1 MRWPP
6 KIGEPLPRASECWCE
21 RTKLL
26 GWVLGEDGHRAEW
39 EQVMHVSV
47 ENAEEVWNAISAVT
61 KTAEVTGL
69 RDLGRFGFNCEVDAR
84 LTIGERSATF
94 RTIWHYATPDAAP
107 RLVSAFPKL

>member
-1 MRWPP
+1 MGWPP
-6 KIGEPLPRASECWCE
+6 QIGEALPRASECWCE
-21 RTKLL
+21 RAKLL
-26 GWVLGEDGHRAEW
+26 GWVLGEDGHGAERG
-39 EQVMHVSV
+39 QVMRVGV
-47 ENAEEVWNAISAVT
+47 EDADEVWNAISAVVAA
-61 KTAEVTGL
+61 AEVTGL